1 MRERLADE
9 RLPDEKRIPHKH
21 GHLFI
26 GLLKSYE
33 SYMQPYLDE
42 KTLDELGELM
52 HRVDEK
58 ASILDGRLYSG
69 RKPEPELLSDVL
81 ADMARVEGDVETQ
94 AALISPTESR
104 AD

>member
-9 RLPDEKRIPHKH
+9 SLPDEKRIPHKH
-21 GHLFI
+21 GHLYI

-42 KTLDELGELM
+42 KTLEELGELM

-69 RKPEPELLSDVL
+69 DKPEPELLSDVL
-81 ADMARVEGDVETQ
+81 ADMERVEGDVENQ
-94 AALISPTESR
+94 AARISPTESR